1 MSSKIGFIG
10 AGNMCQALISG
21 WLETSTFKADQI
33 YVTNRSPGK
42 TKRLQEQFGIH
53 GVDTN
58 EELVDKVDFV
68 ILAVKPQDLNG
79 AIETIASAFTA
90 GHTIVSLAAG
100 FRIQSIKKIL
110 PDCKIVRVMPNTPVK
125 IHKGLVGYCTSK
137 PDAALERWVE
147 HAFSPLGLVV
157 KLDEGEQ
164 FQALTVAGG
173 AGVGFVFELM
183 IYWQE
188 WLEERGIDAELAK
201 RITVQT
207 FVGASQLAEKSED
220 VSLVELQHKV
230 ASKKGVT
237 AAGLDSMRELEVER
251 ALRYSFEKA
260 GLKDRELEDQQ
271 R

>member
-10 AGNMCQALISG
+10 AGNMCQALIGG
-21 WLETSTFKADQI
+21 WLEQGTFNPDQI

-42 TKRLQEQFGIH
+42 VKRLEESFKVH
-53 GVDTN
+53 GVATN

-68 ILAVKPQDLNG
+68 VLAVKPQDLNA
-79 AIETIASAFTA
+79 AIEPIASAFTPS
-90 GHTIVSLAAG
+90 HTVISLAAG
-100 FRIQSIKKIL
+100 FRIQSLKRLL
-110 PDCKIVRVMPNTPVK
+110 PESKIVRVMPNTPVK
-125 IHKGLVGYCTSK
+125 IHKGLIGFCTSK
-137 PDAALERWVE
+137 PDPALDRWVE

-157 KLDEGEQ
+157 KLEEGEP

-188 WLEERGIDAELAK
+188 WLEERGIDPELAK

-207 FVGASQLAEKSED
+207 FVGASQLAERSED

-237 AAGLDSMRELEVER
+237 ASGLDSMRELEVER

>member
-1 MSSKIGFIG
+1 MTKVGFIG

-21 WLETSTFKADQI
+21 WIAQSTFKADQI
-33 YVTNRSPGK
+33 YVTNRTPGK
-42 TKRLQEQFGIH
+42 TKRMVEQFGVH

-58 EELVDKVDFV
+58 EELVDKADIV
-68 ILAVKPQDLNG
+68 ILAVKPQDLQM
-79 AIETIASAFTA
+79 AIEPIASAFVPM
-90 GHTIVSLAAG
+90 HTVVSLAAG
-100 FRIQSIKKIL
+100 FRIASIKKIL
-110 PDCKIVRVMPNTPVK
+110 PECKIVRVMPNTPVK
-125 IHKGLVGYCTSK
+125 IHKGVVGFCTAK
-137 PDAALERWVE
+137 PDPALDRWVE

-157 KLDEGEQ
+157 KVDEGEQ
-164 FQALTVAGG
+164 FQALTVASG

-207 FVGASQLAEKSED
+207 FVGASQLAEGSED